1 LGLDVNIF
9 GFARNDDS
17 SEVARLRA
25 ELIEERELSEL
36 LYKAVV
42 SINDDSMAYLAIDA
56 YARSRGGKIV
66 GRQWFLDCAAFWNC
80 EVLMA
85 IGSSSPIGENFV
97 SHGAMRLPNGSMDWV
112 KWDAWSQEQAK
123 LIAEGGLLHG
133 YARIMY
139 PPNYVPSWRRKA
151 GYTETT

>member
-1 LGLDVNIF
+1 MNIF

-42 SINDDSMAYLAIDA
+42 SVDDDSVAYLAIDA

-66 GRQWFLDCAAFWNC
+66 GRQ
-80 EVLMA
+80 
-85 IGSSSPIGENFV
+85 
-97 SHGAMRLPNGSMDWV
+97 
-112 KWDAWSQEQAK
+112 
-123 LIAEGGLLHG
+123 
-133 YARIMY
+133 
-139 PPNYVPSWRRKA
+139 
-151 GYTETT
+151 